1 MPFIKIM
8 LSDTANID
16 KQQIM
21 KEISR
26 IAGEETGKGE
36 TKIMVAITDADF
48 LMRGE
53 AADCAFIDV
62 RGIGKIE
69 REIND
74 KISSKAAAVI
84 TALTKIPA
92 DNIYLNFTDFSRDN
106 WGNRNGVSSK

>member
-8 LSDTANID
+8 LSAAANIN

-26 IAGEETGKGE
+26 ITGEETGKGE
-36 TKIMVAITDADF
+36 SKVMVAITESDF
-48 LMRGE
+48 IMRGE
-53 AADCAFIDV
+53 EAECAFIDI

-69 REIND
+69 RDIND
-74 KISSKAAAVI
+74 EISRKASAVI
-84 TALTKIPA
+84 TEFTSIPA
-92 DNIYLNFTDFSRDN
+92 ENIYLNFTDFSRDN